1 MKRLL
6 MRSRRS
12 GHWLLACFFLVLM
25 AGCAVGPNYQ
35 RPALNTPNSYL
46 PDGAPAL
53 ESADQKYLAGD
64 VPAQWWAAFHSP
76 QVNALVKESLAHN
89 PNLDAARAA
98 LLVASENVRV
108 QQASF
113 YPTVGASFAPSRQR
127 SASVLASPLA
137 NNENIF
143 NLYTAQLAV
152 SYTPDVFGLNR
163 RQVESLQADADN
175 QRYQLEA
182 TYLSL
187 TANAVNSAIQE
198 AALRAQIDATSNIVA
213 AQQRTLDTLRRARLL
228 GQFADADVYQ
238 QEAALA
244 QAKAS
249 LPVLDKQLAL
259 LRDSIAV
266 LAGRYPDDP
275 GFTAFS
281 LSDIQLPEQLPET
294 LPSSLVEHRPDILAA
309 EESLHAASAAVGVAQ
324 ASRLPSITLGV
335 NNWGSTSESLA
346 QLFASGTGFWTLAA
360 SITQP
365 VFDGGALKH
374 RQSAA
379 EAAYQQAV
387 AQYRA
392 TVLNAFQNVADALQ
406 AIAIDTVALKAA
418 ADAKTAASRSLAIGE
433 RQLALGDISPLALL
447 VLQQTLQN
455 AELNLVSAKSNR
467 LQDSVALFQA
477 LGGGWWNRAPQ
488 AAGNSPHEHQL
499 EQ

>member
-1 MKRLL
+1 MKRISAIAFILL
-6 MRSRRS
+6 
-12 GHWLLACFFLVLM
+12 
-25 AGCAVGPNYQ
+25 AGCAVGPDYQ
-35 RPALNTPNSYL
+35 RPALNTPASYL
-46 PDGAPAL
+46 PADAPAL
-53 ESADQKYLAGD
+53 QSDEQKFVAAD

-76 QVNALVKESLAHN
+76 EVNALVSESLAHN
-89 PNLDAARAA
+89 PSLDAARAA
-98 LLVASENVRV
+98 LLVARENVRV

-113 YPTVGASFAPSRQR
+113 WPSVGASFSPSRQR

-163 RQVESLQADADN
+163 RQVESLQADERN

-182 TYLSL
+182 TYLTL
-187 TANAVNSAIQE
+187 TSNAVNSAIQE
-198 AALRAQIDATSNIVA
+198 AALRAQIDASMTIVA
-213 AQQRTLDTLRRARLL
+213 AQQRTLDTLRRGRLL
-228 GQFADADVYQ
+228 GQFSDADVAQ

-244 QAKAS
+244 QARAS
-249 LPVLDKQLAL
+249 LPVLQKQLAL
-259 LRDSIAV
+259 LRDSIAA
-266 LAGRYPDDP
+266 LAGRYPNDP
-275 GFTAFS
+275 GFSSFDLNA
-281 LSDIQLPEQLPET
+281 IQLPAELPET

-309 EESLHAASAAVGVAQ
+309 EETMRSASAAVGVAV
-324 ASRLPSITLGV
+324 ANRLPSITLGV
-335 NNWGSTSESLA
+335 NNWGSTSESLP

-360 SITQP
+360 GITQP
-365 VFDGGALKH
+365 VFDGGALKY

-379 EAAYQQAV
+379 EAAYQEAV

-406 AIAIDTVALKAA
+406 AIAIDTRALQAA
-418 ADAKTAASRSLAIGE
+418 AEAEAAARRSFAIGE

-455 AELNLVSAKSNR
+455 AEVNLVSARSNR

-477 LGGGWWNRAPQ
+477 LGGGWWNRAPE
-488 AAGNSPHEHQL
+488 AARN
-499 EQ
+499 

>member
-1 MKRLL
+1 MTRLVT
-6 MRSRRS
+6 
-12 GHWLLACFFLVLM
+12 LLHATGVAALPCLVVVLLT
-25 AGCAVGPNYQ
+25 GCAVGPDYQ
-35 RPALNTPNSYL
+35 RPALNTPGSYL
-46 PDGAPAL
+46 PDNAAL
-53 ESADQKYLAGD
+53 LATDDQKLISAD

-76 QVNALVKESLAHN
+76 QVNALVTESLAHN
-89 PNLDAARAA
+89 PNLEAARAA
-98 LLVASENVRV
+98 LLVANENVRV
-108 QQASF
+108 QQAAF
-113 YPTVGASFAPSRQR
+113 YPTIGASFLPSRQR
-127 SASVLASPLA
+127 SAQVLASPLA

-152 SYTPDVFGLNR
+152 SFTPDVFGLNR

-187 TANAVNSAIQE
+187 TSNAVNSAIQE
-198 AALRAQIDATSNIVA
+198 AALRAEIDATNSIVA
-213 AQQRTLDTLRRARLL
+213 AQQRTLDTLRRGRLL

-244 QAKAS
+244 QARAA
-249 LPVLDKQLAL
+249 LPVLAKQLAL
-259 LRDSIAV
+259 LRDSIAA
-266 LAGRYPDDP
+266 LAGRYPNDP
-275 GFTAFS
+275 GFTAFE
-281 LSDIQLPEQLPET
+281 LDAIQLPDVLPDT

-309 EESLHAASAAVGVAQ
+309 EQALHSASAAVGVAI

-335 NNWGSTSESLA
+335 NNWGSTAESLP

-360 SITQP
+360 NITQP

-379 EAAYQQAV
+379 DATYQQAL

-406 AIAIDTVALKAA
+406 AIAIDSVAQKAA
-418 ADAKTAASRSLAIGE
+418 ADAELAASRSLAIGE
-433 RQLALGDISPLALL
+433 RQLALGDVSPLALL
-447 VLQQTLQN
+447 VLQQSLQN
-455 AELNLVSAKSNR
+455 AEVNLVIAKSNR

-477 LGGGWWNRAPQ
+477 LGGGWWNRAAE
-488 AAGNSPHEHQL
+488 AAIN
-499 EQ
+499 